1 MKRLHPARLLVPLL
15 LTATIVAAG
24 PGATPELTAAG
35 AAGDTPRREPIHG
48 DPVALER
55 ATLDATTALLRNDAR
70 ATREALDRIEAHCR
84 RLMPEE
90 DLTYTKDIVIVDQGM
105 HKPLTLAREE
115 ATRGDLDEA
124 LNMFVWVLRS
134 CRSCHRLAAEAGK
147 MPSSHPPAA
156 AAPPAGQPR

>member
-1 MKRLHPARLLVPLL
+1 MKRLLPARLLALF
-15 LTATIVAAG
+15 LTAMAVAAG
-24 PGATPELTAAG
+24 PEATPEVAPPG
-35 AAGDTPRREPIHG
+35 AASTTGREPVHG
-48 DPVALER
+48 DAAALER

-70 ATREALDRIEAHCR
+70 ATREALDRIESHCR

-90 DLTYTKDIVIVDQGM
+90 DVVYSKDIVIIDQGM

-134 CRSCHRLAAEAGK
+134 CRSCHRVAAEAGVR
-147 MPSSHPPAA
+147 PASR
-156 AAPPAGQPR
+156 P